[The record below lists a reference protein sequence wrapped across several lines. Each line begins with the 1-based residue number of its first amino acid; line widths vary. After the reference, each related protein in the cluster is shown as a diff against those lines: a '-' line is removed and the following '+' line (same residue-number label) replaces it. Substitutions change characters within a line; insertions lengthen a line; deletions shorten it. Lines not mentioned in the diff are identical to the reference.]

1 MPKATKINNRL
12 YVQLPAELINAL
24 GITDGEELEFFRH
37 NDRSFVVAKKKELL
51 NLLEGTSKAQQ
62 IPPGKRQSDQSAIMD
77 HESLDVLKKLD
88 TLRYGE
94 RTKERVDQLLTDAE
108 KKVLQRLV
116 SGKVVELYRKD
127 PKEQFKYSIPRDIYN
142 TFLFGK
148 RDYPQRQQAVQPVA
162 QKPAPAVQQEKKRW
176 DESFGQGYLN
186 AIETDGYLVLRTE
199 SDASAASSELEES
212 IKRGLIVGTRAFDK
226 KFYICMKGFVVKN
239 APRITK
245 LLESGGAVPLTS
257 LSESLKMEPDAI
269 RAILY
274 IMAESGEVSEVR
286 KDIFRLVT

>member
-1 MPKATKINNRL
+1 
-12 YVQLPAELINAL
+12 
-24 GITDGEELEFFRH
+24 
-37 NDRSFVVAKKKELL
+37 
-51 NLLEGTSKAQQ
+51 
-62 IPPGKRQSDQSAIMD
+62 MD
-77 HESLDVLKKLD
+77 HESLNVLKKLD

-94 RTKERVDQLLTDAE
+94 RTKERVESLLTDAE

-148 RDYPQRQQAVQPVA
+148 RDYPQRQQTAQPA
-162 QKPAPAVQQEKKRW
+162 APKPAPTIQQEKKRW

-199 SDASAASSELEES
+199 SDASAASSELEAS

-239 APRITK
+239 APRITRI
-245 LLESGGAVPLTS
+245 LESGGAIPLAS
-257 LSESLKMEPDAI
+257 ISESLKIEPDAI

-286 KDIFRLVT
+286 KDMFRLVT